1 MTAVTQAISER
12 RSARAYLSRPV
23 SAGLV
28 RDIIEVARRT
38 PSSSNMQ
45 PWRLSVMAG
54 PDLDRLR
61 DAVRQSIAANPAAE
75 GAEYKIYAANLKDP
89 YNRRRIKCAED
100 LYGTVGIPR
109 ENKMARLMQFA
120 RNFDFYGAPVGMIL
134 SIDRTMEQGQWADVG
149 MFLQSILLLA
159 HERGL
164 SACPQA
170 AWAAM
175 HKTYARIL
183 AAREYVVFCGIRLAM
198 PTSRSRSTARHRARF
213 VRGDRGDARFYG
225 GRARGGGDT
234 CGLDQPQ
241 DGAGCRQQDH
251 DNPGSQFP
259 NRQQQEARQRY
270 GEVARGE
277 HGAGPHR
284 IVERRAKDAD
294 DGGVGAAHGSL
305 RGGAQT

>member
-1 MTAVTQAISER
+1 MTTVTQAISER

-61 DAVRQSIAANPAAE
+61 NAVRQSLSANPAAE

-109 ENKMARLMQFA
+109 ENKMARLMQLA
-120 RNFDFYGAPVGMIL
+120 RNFDFYGAPTGMIL

-164 SACPQA
+164 TACPQA

-175 HKTYARIL
+175 HKTVRAHL
-183 AAREYVVFCGIRLAM
+183 ALPGEYIVFCGISLGYADLSQ
-198 PTSRSRSTARHRARF
+198 PINSLVTERASF
-213 VRGDRGDARFYG
+213 EEIAEMRGFTEDAR
-225 GRARGGGDT
+225 A
-234 CGLDQPQ
+234 
-241 DGAGCRQQDH
+241 A
-251 DNPGSQFP
+251 
-259 NRQQQEARQRY
+259 EA
-270 GEVARGE
+270 VLA
-277 HGAGPHR
+277 
-284 IVERRAKDAD
+284 V
-294 DGGVGAAHGSL
+294 
-305 RGGAQT
+305 